1 MTVTGTIAEKDFF
14 EEVLEDTR
22 DIPAT
27 ISDTADKASKT
38 VSTGR
43 AGTNNISDTGE
54 EC

>member
-14 EEVLEDTR
+14 EKVLEDAR
-22 DIPAT
+22 NLPAT
-27 ISDTADKASKT
+27 ISDTADQASKA